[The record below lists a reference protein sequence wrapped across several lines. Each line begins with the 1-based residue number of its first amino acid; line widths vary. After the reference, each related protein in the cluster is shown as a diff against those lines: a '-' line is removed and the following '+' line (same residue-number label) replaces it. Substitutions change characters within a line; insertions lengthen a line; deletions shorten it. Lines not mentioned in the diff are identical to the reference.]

1 MFIHLEIFF
10 CIFTL
15 MLGSWVVYDTF
26 RLSRTT
32 SQAFLKPIALF
43 ILFYNLSIF
52 MRLVS
57 QYTCANILAS
67 CFIFNASIYS
77 KVLAPFAFMINIG
90 MTASMGA
97 AVLALLGKRLSPK
110 WKRWIITVIAVTIGS
125 YTTRIFL
132 SSHLNLLPWLPL
144 FNQYIYLAVVFVAYA
159 FLVYLLIGVRAERN
173 PERTGLVRVFA
184 VFYLCAY
191 SSLILSF
198 LFRPVLQYFFVVVVH
213 LLFNLFLIFWLRH
226 SFFPYHAHS
235 ISSMATRGVLDGFF
249 KKHSI
254 SKREKEIAELILQ
267 GKSNKDIEHQLF
279 ISPHTVKNHIYN
291 LYQKTGVKSRG
302 QLVSRM
308 LESNHRQQI

>member
-1 MFIHLEIFF
+1 
-10 CIFTL
+10 
-15 MLGSWVVYDTF
+15 MLGSWIVYNTF
-26 RLSRTT
+26 RLSRST
-32 SQAFLKPIALF
+32 SQAFLKPIAFF

-52 MRLVS
+52 MRLIS

-97 AVLALLGKRLSPK
+97 VVLALLGKRLSPK
-110 WKRWIITVIAVTIGS
+110 WKPWIIAIIALIIIG

-132 SSHLNLLPWLPL
+132 SPHLDLLPWLPL

-159 FLVYLLIGVRAERN
+159 FLVYLLIGVRGERN
-173 PERTGLVRVFA
+173 PERAGMVRAFA
-184 VFYLCAY
+184 IFYLAAY

-213 LLFNLFLIFWLRH
+213 LLFNLFLIFWLRY
-226 SFFPYHAHS
+226 SFLPYHAHS
-235 ISSMATRGVLDGFF
+235 ISTIADKGVLEGFF
-249 KKHSI
+249 EKHNI

-279 ISPHTVKNHIYN
+279 ISPHTVKNHIYS

-302 QLVSRM
+302 QLIHLILR
-308 LESNHRQQI
+308 SNNYQD